1 MIVLIQQKN
10 TENMMSDLYFNEE
23 SDCEKNT
30 NNNEVTFFNH
40 FSLRLN
46 RKMYVNESHEKETTE
61 VGVLKILQMMMQENT
76 MLESLLNKV
85 VGL

>member
-1 MIVLIQQKN
+1 MNICFENYSIRNLYVMIVLIQQKN

-61 VGVLKILQMMMQENT
+61 V
-76 MLESLLNKV
+76 V
-85 VGL
+85 VCRYSSK